1 MEQPLGIAQEAMNK
15 QGNKNAANFTCAMD
29 FEASFKTESNAV
41 NNENGV
47 LFVANGKKVKM
58 LHLYS
63 PKNCGGTFYRTENKV
78 GCLIGS
84 NEAYGW
90 LLSFSTNAPSKK
102 EGIKNCVVALLMS

>member
-63 PKNCGGTFYRTENKV
+63 PKNCGGTVYALQEGGHQELRGRPLDELNILPLSPLPIPEGEV
-78 GCLIGS
+78 G
-84 NEAYGW
+84 
-90 LLSFSTNAPSKK
+90 
-102 EGIKNCVVALLMS
+102 GILW

>member
-47 LFVANGKKVKM
+47 LFAADGKKVKM
-58 LHLYS
+58 LHLHS
-63 PKNCGGTFYRTENKV
+63 PKNCGGTFYR
-78 GCLIGS
+78 

-102 EGIKNCVVALLMS
+102 EGIKNCVTLLMS